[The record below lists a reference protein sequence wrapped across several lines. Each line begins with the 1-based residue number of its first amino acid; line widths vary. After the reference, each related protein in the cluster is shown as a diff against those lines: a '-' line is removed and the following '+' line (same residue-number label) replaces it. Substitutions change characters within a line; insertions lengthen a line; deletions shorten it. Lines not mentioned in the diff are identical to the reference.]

1 MRKQFVAI
9 ALLIAALGFAA
20 TIVYAQGGNVEAG
33 VAAQWKTS
41 VQHSKFSQDYNGM
54 KEVTTHLQHVV
65 NCLEGP
71 TGPGFEGG
79 AGNPCQGQ
87 GAGMIV
93 DTKKAGSTN
102 AKFASAVP
110 WMETADSLSKT
121 GLKAKSPDA
130 AKAYGQATQVVL
142 EVIGKGLDVK

>member
-1 MRKQFVAI
+1 MRKHFMAMG
-9 ALLIAALGFAA
+9 LLIAALSLTAA
-20 TIVYAQGGNVEAG
+20 VVSAQGGVEAG

-54 KEVTTHLQHVV
+54 KEITSHLQHVV

-87 GAGMIV
+87 GSGMIA
-93 DTKKAGSTN
+93 DSKKAGASN

-110 WMETADSLSKT
+110 WMEAADTLAKN
-121 GLKAKSPDA
+121 GLKSRSPEA
-130 AKAYGQATQVVL
+130 AKAYGQATQTVL
-142 EVIGKGLDVK
+142 EVIGGSLNVR

>member
-1 MRKQFVAI
+1 MRKQLVAM
-9 ALLIAALGFAA
+9 ALLIAAVGLVV
-20 TIVYAQGGNVEAG
+20 TVVSAQGIEGG

-87 GAGMIV
+87 GAGLIV
-93 DTKKAGSTN
+93 DSKKAG
-102 AKFASAVP
+102 AKYAAAAP
-110 WMETADSLSKT
+110 WMEAADKLAQN
-121 GLKAKSPDA
+121 GLKAKTPEV
-130 AKAYGQATQVVL
+130 AKAYGQATQTIL
-142 EVIGKGLDVK
+142 EVIGGQLNVR

>member
-1 MRKQFVAI
+1 MRKNFVAI
-9 ALLIAALGFAA
+9 GLLIAALSLAA
-20 TIVYAQGGNVEAG
+20 TVVYAQGTIEAG
-33 VAAQWKTS
+33 VASQWKTS

-87 GAGMIV
+87 GAGLIV
-93 DTKKAGSTN
+93 DTKKAKD
-102 AKFASAVP
+102 AKYAAAVP
-110 WMETADSLSKT
+110 WMEAADKLAQN
-121 GLKAKSPDA
+121 GLKQKNADA
-130 AKAYGQATQVVL
+130 AKAYGQATQTIL
-142 EVIGKGLDVK
+142 EVIGGQLNVR

>member
-1 MRKQFVAI
+1 MRKNLVVMG
-9 ALLIAALGFAA
+9 LLIAALSLAA
-20 TIVYAQGGNVEAG
+20 TVVYAQANIEAG
-33 VAAQWKTS
+33 VASQWKTS

-87 GAGMIV
+87 GAGLIA
-93 DTKKAGSTN
+93 DTKKAKD
-102 AKFASAVP
+102 AKYASAVP
-110 WMETADSLSKT
+110 WMEAADKLAQQ
-121 GLKAKSPDA
+121 GLKAKNADA
-130 AKAYGQATQVVL
+130 AKAYGQATQTIL
-142 EVIGKGLDVK
+142 EVIGGQLNVR

>member
-20 TIVYAQGGNVEAG
+20 TVVSAQGNVEAG

-87 GAGMIV
+87 GAGLIA
-93 DTKKAGSTN
+93 DTKKAKE
-102 AKFASAVP
+102 AKYASVVP
-110 WMETADSLSKT
+110 WMEAADKLAAQ
-121 GLKAKSPDA
+121 GLKAKNPDA
-130 AKAYGQATQVVL
+130 AKAYGQATQTIL
-142 EVIGKGLDVK
+142 EVIGGQLNVR

>member
-1 MRKQFVAI
+1 MRKNFVAMG
-9 ALLIAALGFAA
+9 LLIAALSLAA
-20 TIVYAQGGNVEAG
+20 TVVYAQANIETG
-33 VAAQWKTS
+33 VASQWKTS

-87 GAGMIV
+87 GAGLIA
-93 DTKKAGSTN
+93 DSKKGG
-102 AKFASAVP
+102 AKYASAVP
-110 WMETADSLSKT
+110 WMEAADKVAQQ
-121 GLKAKSPDA
+121 GLKAKNADT
-130 AKAYGQATQVVL
+130 AKAYGQATQTIL
-142 EVIGKGLDVK
+142 EVIGGQLNVR